1 MLHNTEGNT
10 MSGLIRVAAALAVL
24 VLYNSFATAATPG
37 FTWGT
42 YIGGD
47 GKPYTYPKW
56 DKQGLTGNVTWNG
69 ASGGTYVIP
78 AGWLIKTIVMT
89 VEIPDPAMSG
99 GWVQLFQSTGAS
111 IKQIAND
118 DGSITLQAS
127 DPAVNSNPPVP
138 LSQIASG
145 SKYRA
150 TWIVTLKPATGNGAT
165 KDVTYGP
172 YPGTADPH

>member
-1 MLHNTEGNT
+1 

-24 VLYNSFATAATPG
+24 VLYNSFAMAATPG

-42 YIGGD
+42 YTGGD

-56 DKQGLTGNVTWNG
+56 IAQGQTGNVTWG
-69 ASGGTYVIP
+69 SGSGTYVIP
-78 AGWLIKTIVMT
+78 TGWVIASVKMT
-89 VEIPDPAMSG
+89 VEVPNAGNDG
-99 GWVQLFQSTGAS
+99 GWVQLFQSTNAN

-118 DGSITLQAS
+118 DGSITFQAS